1 MDQKFEKMDQNFTLN
16 QRENAV
22 ISGFWGDV
30 RTRRTFSV
38 ALI

>member
-22 ISGFWGDV
+22 ISVFWGDV